1 MSSHYINLFCPFP
14 DCTASESIYTGDVY
28 LNDFPDTG
36 PDSFEGESIS
46 TPCNEHAGM
55 DLPAADQ
62 TPATD
67 SERDERLRGIQERVD
82 AALEGPWEAVSIHHR
97 PEGSL
102 DHDCWDVE
110 SADEM
115 GAFLRCIREDELD
128 AQETATFIA
137 AARADVPWLLDE
149 VRHLLARLAEQA
161 AIIER
166 VQSEVDRWEAL
177 PGATESAVYFRKTL
191 GDRIRTALGSQ
202 RTEGQG

>member
-67 SERDERLRGIQERVD
+67 SERVQWGWCDDTDADPEPRNVKVCASREEALDAIDVPPFDRLLLRGTTKTV
-82 AALEGPWEAVSIHHR
+82 WE
-97 PEGSL
+97 
-102 DHDCWDVE
+102 
-110 SADEM
+110 
-115 GAFLRCIREDELD
+115 
-128 AQETATFIA
+128 
-137 AARADVPWLLDE
+137 
-149 VRHLLARLAEQA
+149 
-161 AIIER
+161 
-166 VQSEVDRWEAL
+166 EA
-177 PGATESAVYFRKTL
+177 
-191 GDRIRTALGSQ
+191 
-202 RTEGQG
+202 